1 MNNYHVSF
9 TKESKL
15 NLEQKSCLLPNGKSL
30 SAPSLTRSQNQSPCI
45 RKGLACSTFPST
57 LPLFLA
63 ALGGLKGERSLAEFK
78 LLIVLCGYQI
88 SGEMLKHSLQKD
100 FVCS

>member
-30 SAPSLTRSQNQSPCI
+30 PAPSLTQSQSQSPCS
-45 RKGLACSTFPST
+45 RKGLSCSTFPST

-63 ALGGLKGERSLAEFK
+63 ALGGGAERRKIFSR
-78 LLIVLCGYQI
+78 V
-88 SGEMLKHSLQKD
+88 
-100 FVCS
+100 